1 MDLQLRLRREGGH
14 QLPVLLWRFPK
25 AMRAVA
31 SAPHGGG
38 LGSRRWVVNAQV
50 PPSYGRRDPDH
61 HLAKLA
67 VSLGLPGK
75 GVGLMTAADV
85 RAYWSGMDGGV
96 EVVATV
102 GLSTP
107 TLAAAPPDPRPLSLV
122 GTINIVAAVPERL
135 SDAGL
140 VNMVATV
147 TEAKAQALGD
157 AGLQATGTPTDAVC
171 IVCPDEGSTHNFGG
185 PRSTW
190 GARLARAVHQA
201 VLMGAGSRC

>member
-1 MDLQLRLRREGGH
+1 MDLQLRVRREGSQ
-14 QLPVLLWRFPK
+14 QLPVLLWRFPHP
-25 AMRAVA
+25 MRAVA
-31 SAPHGGG
+31 SSPHGGG
-38 LGSRRWVVNAQV
+38 LGLRRWVVNAQV
-50 PPSYGRRDPDH
+50 PPSYARRDPDH
-61 HLAKLA
+61 HLGKLA

-85 RAYWSGMDGGV
+85 RAYTSGMDGGV

-122 GTINIVAAVPERL
+122 GTINVLVGVPERL

-140 VNMVATV
+140 INMVATV
-147 TEAKAQALGD
+147 TEAKVQALRD
-157 AGLQATGTPTDAVC
+157 AGLDATGTPTDAVC
-171 IVCPDEGSTHNFGG
+171 VVCPDEGVTHHFGG

-190 GARLARAVHQA
+190 GARVARAVHHA
-201 VLMGAGSRC
+201 VLTGSH